1 MKLISI
7 SDSTKADKKLM
18 AVFDND
24 GRKKT
29 VHFGAKNMADY
40 TLSHDKDQRARYL
53 TRHAKRENWNDPMS
67 PGALSRWILWGNST
81 SRAKNIAEY
90 KKKFNL

>member
-7 SDSTKADKKLM
+7 GDSTKPDKKLM
-18 AVFDND
+18 AVFENN

-29 VHFGAKNMADY
+29 IHFGAKNMADY
-40 TLSHDKDQRARYL
+40 TLTHDKDQRTRYL

-67 PGALSRWILWGNST
+67 SGALSRWILWGNST
-81 SRAKNIAEY
+81 SRKTNITEY
-90 KKKFNL
+90 KKKFGL